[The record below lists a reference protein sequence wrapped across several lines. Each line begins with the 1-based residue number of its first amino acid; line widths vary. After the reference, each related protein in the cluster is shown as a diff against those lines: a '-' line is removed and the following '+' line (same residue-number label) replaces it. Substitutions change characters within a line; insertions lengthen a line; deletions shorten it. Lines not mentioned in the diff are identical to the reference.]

1 MSTQG
6 KAAPALGHLAGLGKP
21 LIVLRR
27 AEPVSGL
34 LTVLAN
40 QLAQELTG
48 GLLIRL
54 LVTPGEAVCWSRGAG
69 NE

>member
-40 QLAQELTG
+40 QLAQELTS
-48 GLLIRL
+48 GLLVVGMEQQIHRS
-54 LVTPGEAVCWSRGAG
+54 WHRRRSQD
-69 NE
+69 